1 MLSSEVDTLAKVTLL
16 ALAQAG
22 LQPDVPL
29 QIFSSVPRRG
39 DLSLDPQGAVPSHV
53 GERGGSRKTMLQG
66 QSSLCLIPV
75 EGQKG
80 GAEANQGQS
89 LAVTAGKGG
98 PLR

>member
-29 QIFSSVPRRG
+29 QIFSSVPWRG
-39 DLSLDPQGAVPSHV
+39 DLSLDPEGAVPSHV

-66 QSSLCLIPV
+66 QSSLCLIP
-75 EGQKG
+75 EG